1 MPGVSNSL
9 TWVKKGWKPRDALFG
24 LFLVIDFRGMDVV
37 MDAVI
42 VLQDAHTG
50 ALEIIKLTA
59 IHCFEEDPKC
69 KENNGH

>member
-1 MPGVSNSL
+1 
-9 TWVKKGWKPRDALFG
+9 
-24 LFLVIDFRGMDVV
+24 MDVV
-37 MDAVI
+37 VDTVI

-59 IHCFEEDPKC
+59 IHCFEEDPQC